1 MQLMEEAER
10 LAQMEQVLEQRRSV
24 IGSALRETHAAIEA
38 VRAAEG
44 EALMPVGAGVFV
56 RARIEP
62 QSTVVVAVGSGV
74 AVEKGRD
81 AALLFL
87 EARSKELAAAAGQ
100 AAGQA
105 GQVRRQLDRTR
116 AEMDSLVG
124 KMQAGGNV

>member
-1 MQLMEEAER
+1 MQLMAEADH

-24 IGSALRETHAAIEA
+24 IVSAIRETHAAIAA

-62 QSTVVVAVGSGV
+62 QSTIVVFAGSGV
-74 AVEKGRD
+74 AVEKDRD

-87 EARSKELAAAAGQ
+87 EARSKELAAAAGD
-100 AAGQA
+100 AAGQL
-105 GQVRRQLDRTR
+105 GQVRQHLDRTR
-116 AEMDSLVG
+116 AEIDSLVG